1 MKILWVKSDF
11 LHPTTKGG
19 HIRTLEMLRWLHRW
33 HEVHYVAFDEY
44 GKNEEGVRRSSE
56 YATKAYPIRW
66 GISEKRS
73 ARFVGEVLG
82 NLMSS
87 HPIHLTRPR
96 SGEMQALLRQLME
109 KEKFDALV
117 CDFLT
122 PCLNLPEPER
132 WVLFQHNVETM
143 IWRRHAE
150 TSSSGLVRWY
160 YGMQAKRLEE
170 AEGWFCRKM
179 RHVVAVSGVDAE
191 MFRKDFGVERVTA
204 VATGVDVD
212 YFTRGAGKQTEP
224 GPELVFIGSMDWTP
238 NEDGIQWFVKEVL
251 PLVRKVKSDCR
262 LRIVGRAP
270 SEAIRKLAADDGQI
284 EVTGTVPDVRP
295 HLWVSKVSI
304 VPLRI
309 GGGTRLKIYES
320 MAARVP
326 VVSTAI
332 GAEGLEV
339 ADGVNIRLADGAA
352 DFARA
357 CVDLLSDRAQRERL
371 SENAWTLVQERFS
384 WEQVARQFERV
395 LTGNGIDSC
404 YSYGTK
410 GSGSR

>member
-44 GKNEEGVRRSSE
+44 GKNGEGVRRSAE
-56 YATKAYPIRW
+56 YATKAYPIGW
-66 GISEKRS
+66 GMSEKRS
-73 ARFVGEVLG
+73 ARFVWEVLG
-82 NLMSS
+82 NLASS
-87 HPIHLTRPR
+87 QPIHLTRPR
-96 SGEMQALLRQLME
+96 SSEMRRLLRRLMDE
-109 KEKFDALV
+109 EKFDALV

-150 TSSSGLVRWY
+150 TASSGLARWY
-160 YGMQAKRLEE
+160 YGLQAKRLEE
-170 AEGWFCRKM
+170 AEGLFCRRM

-191 MFRKDFGVERVTA
+191 MFRKEFGVERVTA
-204 VATGVDVD
+204 VATGVDVE
-212 YFTRGAGKQTEP
+212 YFAPPERTEA
-224 GPELVFIGSMDWTP
+224 GPELVFVGSMDWTP
-238 NEDGIQWFVKEVL
+238 NQDGIQWFVKEVL
-251 PLVRKVKSDCR
+251 PLVRKEKKDCR

-270 SEAIRKLAADDGQI
+270 SEAIRRLGDEDGRI

-295 HLWVSKVSI
+295 HLWGSGVMI

-326 VVSTAI
+326 VVSTRI

-339 ADGVNIRLADGAA
+339 ADGENIRLADEGEE
-352 DFARA
+352 FARA
-357 CVDLLSDRAQRERL
+357 CVELLERPQERERL
-371 SENAWTLVQERFS
+371 AGEAWRLVSERFS
-384 WEQVARQFERV
+384 WEQVARQFERI
-395 LTGNGIDSC
+395 LTGNG
-404 YSYGTK
+404 
-410 GSGSR
+410 

>member
-19 HIRTLEMLRWLHRW
+19 HIRTLEMLRWLNRW

-56 YATKAYPIRW
+56 YARKAYPIRW

-82 NLMSS
+82 NLFSS
-87 HPIHLTRPR
+87 QPIHLTRPR
-96 SGEMQALLRQLME
+96 SGEMEALLRELME
-109 KEKFDALV
+109 TEKFDALV

-150 TSSSGLVRWY
+150 TASNGLAKWY
-160 YGMQAKRLEE
+160 YGLQAKRLEE

-191 MFRKDFGVERVTA
+191 MFRKEFGVERVTA
-204 VATGVDVD
+204 VATGVDVE
-212 YFTRGAGKQTEP
+212 YFTPTGEKRTET
-224 GPELVFIGSMDWTP
+224 ELVFVGSMDWSP

-251 PLVRKVKSDCR
+251 PLVRKQMSDCR

-270 SEAIRKLAADDGQI
+270 SEGIRRLAAEDGRI

-295 HLWVSKVSI
+295 HLWGGRVSI

-326 VVSTAI
+326 VVSTTI

-339 ADGVNIRLADGAA
+339 ADGENIRLADDAKAFAA
-352 DFARA
+352 G
-357 CVDLLSDRAQRERL
+357 CVELLTEESRRL
-371 SENAWTLVQERFS
+371 ALAESGWRLVKERFS
-384 WEQVARQFERV
+384 WEHVAREFEAILGRA
-395 LTGNGIDSC
+395 T
-404 YSYGTK
+404 
-410 GSGSR
+410 